1 MSKRTQ
7 RRRTAKQLPKQDMV
21 ITKGATGLKQYNG
34 RVDEEWL
41 NDLKGSRG
49 IKAYREMADND
60 PTVGAGLF
68 AAKMLIR
75 QAKWGV
81 IPADESE
88 EAGRWAYF
96 LEECMDDMDH
106 TWHDFISEV
115 LSMLQYGWAY
125 HEIVYK
131 IRSGRFQYVART
143 L

>member
-1 MSKRTQ
+1 
-7 RRRTAKQLPKQDMV
+7 MV

-49 IKAYREMADND
+49 IKAFREMADND

-75 QAKWGV
+75 QAKWEV

-88 EAGRWAYF
+88 EADRWAYF

-131 IRSGRFQYVART
+131 IRSGRTKEPETDSKYNDGLYGWRIQ
-143 L
+143 